1 MSRITGFSIPIK
13 ILLPGFRTLGCAVT
27 IFTFRTLKISGVE
40 TMHNPIP
47 KTGILL
53 LVFLVS
59 AMTIAQTSSSSSAK
73 AGDSATPASVKYFSK
88 DDVAA
93 SFSRGGT
100 LVSEGNYKVM
110 TAHRTDSGNVEIHR
124 DFTDI
129 FYIVQGS
136 TNIVTG
142 GKVIGE
148 KASNPAEPRGD
159 SIEGGETR
167 RLSTGDAIVI
177 PAGVPHWMKDV
188 EGTLLYFV
196 VKVKN
201 AE

>member
-1 MSRITGFSIPIK
+1 MQNF
-13 ILLPGFRTLGCAVT
+13 
-27 IFTFRTLKISGVE
+27 
-40 TMHNPIP
+40 IP
-47 KTGILL
+47 KIGMLL
-53 LVFLVS
+53 LLFLS
-59 AMTIAQTSSSSSAK
+59 NMAMTQTSAPSSTAQANSN
-73 AGDSATPASVKYFSK
+73 PADSVKYYSK
-88 DDVAA
+88 DDLAG
-93 SFSRGGT
+93 SFAKGAT
-100 LVSEGNYKVM
+100 LVTEPNYKVM

-124 DFTDI
+124 SYTDV

-148 KASNPAEPRGD
+148 KATNPEEPRGD
-159 SIEGGETR
+159 SIEGGHTR
-167 RLSTGDAIVI
+167 RLSAGDAMVI

-196 VKVKN
+196 VKVKT

>member
-1 MSRITGFSIPIK
+1 
-13 ILLPGFRTLGCAVT
+13 
-27 IFTFRTLKISGVE
+27 
-40 TMHNPIP
+40 MHDFIP
-47 KTGILL
+47 KTGIMLL
-53 LVFLVS
+53 MFLVS
-59 AMTIAQTSSSSSAK
+59 AMTIAQTSSSSANMT
-73 AGDSATPASVKYFSK
+73 ATPAMAGTVKYFSK

-93 SFSRGGT
+93 SFAKGGT

-110 TAHRTDSGNVEIHR
+110 TAHRTDSGQVEVHR

-142 GKVIGE
+142 GKVIGG
-148 KASNPAEPRGD
+148 KAGNPAEARGD
-159 SIEGGETR
+159 SIEGGETH
-167 RLSTGDAIVI
+167 RLSAGEAMVI